1 VTRTEANQAFATAD
15 AEWRL
20 ELESQFGQEAGRAAY
35 DQRGLG
41 VAGDKIN
48 TLWRAREKAG
58 AKLLRSLM
66 AYVFGGTA

>member
-1 VTRTEANQAFATAD
+1 VTRTQASQAFTTAD

-20 ELESQFGQEAGRAAY
+20 ELVSQFGRDAGWAAY

-66 AYVFGGTA
+66 AHVFGGTA